1 MTTTR
6 VVLRRFN
13 KVGPLAT
20 ATELCDAAAEL
31 LATAIF
37 VFAAEGTTLAG
48 RLAHRGVRG
57 GDGLRHR
64 VRLLRHGHG
73 RPPDE
78 GRGLAVGL
86 LAGANVL
93 ACGAF
98 DGAVLNPACPF
109 GPAIMGSRR
118 LANHWVYWVGPM
130 LGTSLSSVLCDLCS
144 TPASPTSSATASSTA
159 SSFDSSTLCLS
170 IKTTNCMQRG

>member
-48 RLAHRGVRG
+48 R
-57 GDGLRHR
+57 
-64 VRLLRHGHG
+64 
-73 RPPDE
+73 
-78 GRGLAVGL
+78 
-86 LAGANVL
+86 
-93 ACGAF
+93 C
-98 DGAVLNPACPF
+98 
-109 GPAIMGSRR
+109 GSRGIDGWHTVVFE
-118 LANHWVYWVGPM
+118 AAMVFGIVY
-130 LGTSLSSVLCDLCS
+130 
-144 TPASPTSSATASSTA
+144 AYYATAMDDPRTRAEGSP
-159 SSFDSSTLCLS
+159 
-170 IKTTNCMQRG
+170 